1 MTIRPIDLNGMIQR
15 DDDVSILKKQE
26 DSKAMHDQQNIQM
39 QVNKREDELAH
50 RVVHADQSQNARNNA
65 DAKNEGRNKY
75 QKNKT
80 NKKEKDVEK
89 NRVVEKHHGRERI
102 DIKI

>member
-15 DDDVSILKKQE
+15 ADDVSILKKQE

-89 NRVVEKHHGRERI
+89 IRVVEKHHGRERI

>member
-15 DDDVSILKKQE
+15 ADDVSILKKQE

-50 RVVHADQSQNARNNA
+50 RSVS
-65 DAKNEGRNKY
+65 EC
-75 QKNKT
+75 QK
-80 NKKEKDVEK
+80 
-89 NRVVEKHHGRERI
+89 
-102 DIKI
+102 